1 MIRVAVAGALGR
13 MGTVARAA
21 LANAPG
27 SIAYAGG
34 YARTAGESER
44 ITDDL
49 EQLFARGV
57 DVLLDLT
64 TRPGSIEISMSAAAH
79 GVRPV
84 IGVSGWTQDERNAL
98 AVRLNERGIGGL
110 LVPNFSLGAALM
122 MRLAEEA
129 ARYFPDAEI
138 VEMHHAGK
146 KDAPS
151 GTAAMTADRI
161 AHVAGKRPPI
171 HSVRL
176 PGLVAHQEV
185 LFGGTGELLSVR
197 HDSFSRECFV
207 PGMFASVRAVMHAR
221 GLVVGLDE
229 VLEMTQ
235 P

>member
-21 LANAPG
+21 LANATG

-34 YARTAGESER
+34 YARTAHASER

-49 EQLFARGV
+49 GQLFARGV
-57 DVLLDLT
+57 DVLLDLS
-64 TRPGSIEISMSAAAH
+64 TRPGSVEISMSAAAH

-84 IGVSGWTQDERNAL
+84 IGASGWSKEERDAL
-98 AVRLNERGIGGL
+98 SVCLNQHGIGGL
-110 LVPNFSLGAALM
+110 LVPNFSVGAVLM

-138 VEMHHAGK
+138 VELHHAGK

-151 GTAAMTADRI
+151 GTAATTADRI
-161 AHVAGKRPPI
+161 ANVAGKRPEI
-171 HSVRL
+171 HSIRL

-207 PGMFASVRAVMHAR
+207 PGMFAAVRAVMHVR
-221 GLVVGLDE
+221 GLMIGLDS
-229 VLEMTQ
+229 VLER
-235 P
+235 

>member
-21 LANAPG
+21 LENATG
-27 SIAYAGG
+27 SIAYVGG
-34 YARTAGESER
+34 YARTAHASER

-49 EQLFARGV
+49 EQLLARGT
-57 DVLLDLT
+57 DVLLDLS
-64 TRPGSIEISMSAAAH
+64 TRPGSVEISMSAAAH

-84 IGVSGWTQDERNAL
+84 IGASGWTQEERNAL
-98 AVRLNERGIGGL
+98 AGCLNERGIGGL
-110 LVPNFSLGAALM
+110 LVPNFSLGAVIM

-129 ARYFPDAEI
+129 ARYFADAEI
-138 VEMHHAGK
+138 VEMHHTGK

-151 GTAAMTADRI
+151 GTASTTADRI
-161 AHVAGKRPPI
+161 ARVAGKRPEI

-197 HDSFSRECFV
+197 HDSFSRDCFV
-207 PGMFASVRAVMHAR
+207 PGMFAAVRAVMHVR
-221 GLVVGLDE
+221 GLMVGLDS
-229 VLEMTQ
+229 VLER
-235 P
+235 

>member
-1 MIRVAVAGALGR
+1 
-13 MGTVARAA
+13 MGSVARAA
-21 LANAPG
+21 LANGTG
-27 SIAYAGG
+27 SIAYVGG
-34 YARTAGESER
+34 FARENVPEEK

-64 TRPGSIEISMSAAAH
+64 TRPGSVEISMRAATH

-84 IGVSGWTQDERNAL
+84 IGASGWIEDERKTL
-98 AVRLNERGIGGL
+98 AACLNERGIGGI
-110 LVPNFSLGAALM
+110 LVPNFSLGAVLM

-129 ARYFPDAEI
+129 ARFFGDAEI
-138 VEMHHAGK
+138 VEMHHSGK

-161 AHVAGKRPPI
+161 AHAAGKRPAI

-176 PGLVAHQEV
+176 PGLVAHHEV

-207 PGMFASVRAVMHAR
+207 PGMFASIRAVMHAR
-221 GLVVGLDE
+221 GLVVGLDD

-235 P
+235 R